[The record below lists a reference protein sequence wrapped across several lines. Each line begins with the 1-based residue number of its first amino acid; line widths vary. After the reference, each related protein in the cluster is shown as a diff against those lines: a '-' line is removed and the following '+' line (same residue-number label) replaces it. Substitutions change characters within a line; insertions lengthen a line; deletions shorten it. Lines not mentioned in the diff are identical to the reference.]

1 MPVAWIEKLENEQA
15 KQWPY
20 GKLISGDV
28 IFAGDR
34 TKKGYQCVVA
44 EVPLD
49 DNDTER
55 FNIPKGVTVIMSP
68 KDQTRSIDDPAEAFA
83 MDEIKFD
90 LECSD

>member
-1 MPVAWIEKLENEQA
+1 
-15 KQWPY
+15 
-20 GKLISGDV
+20 
-28 IFAGDR
+28 
-34 TKKGYQCVVA
+34 VVA

-55 FNIPKGVTVIMSP
+55 FNFPKSVTVIMSP
-68 KDQTRSIDDPAEAFA
+68 KDQTRSIDDPAETFA